1 MKRFALFV
9 VAVAT
14 LQLGCKPKVKPP
26 SPVVP
31 TPSATV
37 QSFPTATAT
46 ATPKPTVSP
55 SPSPPVR
62 HVAPKEQPKPDA
74 KADVKAIVNTLPSVQ
89 RTRWNNAKIKP
100 VFEIAVNK
108 AVMLYMRTCTR
119 YETVEKMRSDGV
131 PAPILFCLHLRESDN
146 DFTAHPH
153 EGSSLLHRT
162 RFVPKGRLPPPKEP
176 PYKWEVSAE
185 DAYYVAD
192 KLQGN
197 WIDLVYAFDAM
208 ERFNGMGYRKRGILS
223 PYIYSATQ
231 YYDAGKFVADGHFS
245 ATAVDKQLGCIAI
258 LKRMQQKGVL
268 IAFDP

>member
-1 MKRFALFV
+1 MVSAQPIV
-9 VAVAT
+9 T
-14 LQLGCKPKVKPP
+14 
-26 SPVVP
+26 
-31 TPSATV
+31 ATV
-37 QSFPTATAT
+37 TAS
-46 ATPKPTVSP
+46 PKPSQTP
-55 SPSPPVR
+55 SPSPAVR
-62 HVAPKEQPKPDA
+62 HVAPRAQQTPDA
-74 KADVKAIVNTLPSVQ
+74 KTLVKAVVISLPSVQ

-108 AVMLYMRTCTR
+108 AVMRYMNTRTR
-119 YETVEKMRSDGV
+119 YETVEKMRSNGV

-162 RFVPKGRLPPPKEP
+162 RYVPKGRLPAPKEP

-192 KLQGN
+192 RLQGN
-197 WIDLVYAFDAM
+197 WIDLIYAFDAM

-223 PYIYSATQ
+223 PYVYSGTQ
-231 YYDAGKFVADGHFS
+231 YYDSGKFVADGRFS
-245 ATAVDKQLGCIAI
+245 ASAVDKQLGCLAI
-258 LKRMQQKGVL
+258 LKRMQQKGIH